1 MIHHVNNLRFNW
13 VYIKHISKRTICNI
27 FFFLAE
33 GHYNMSITMTFF
45 KKLILVIDDFRI
57 G

>member
-1 MIHHVNNLRFNW
+1 MLITYGLIGCILNTFQNGQ
-13 VYIKHISKRTICNI
+13 YAIY

-33 GHYNMSITMTFF
+33 GHYMSITMTFF

>member
-13 VYIKHISKRTICNI
+13 VYIKHISKRTICKI

-33 GHYNMSITMTFF
+33 GHYMSITMTFF

>member
-1 MIHHVNNLRFNW
+1 MLITYGLIGCILNTFQNGQ
-13 VYIKHISKRTICNI
+13 YAIY
-27 FFFLAE
+27 FFLAE